1 MAKGSLI
8 TQKKY
13 DDVKRLIE
21 TNKFTREEIANLLG
35 VSVCTVTRIKSSSNL
50 EEYKMAMRGGK
61 LPKDK
66 PEEKQSVEN
75 DEQIKGLQESMDKVN
90 NTLNAIYD
98 ILKRYME
105 V

>member
-1 MAKGSLI
+1 MAKRAFI

-21 TNKFTREEIANLLG
+21 TKQFTRGEIASLVG
-35 VSVCTVTRIKSSSNL
+35 VSMCTVTRIKGSENL
-50 EEYKMAMRGGK
+50 EEYQMAMRGG
-61 LPKDK
+61 LPK
-66 PEEKQSVEN
+66 EQSAES
-75 DEQIKGLQESMDKVN
+75 DKGLQESLDRIN

>member
-1 MAKGSLI
+1 MAKGAFI

-13 DDVKRLIE
+13 DDVKRLIK
-21 TNKFTREEIANLLG
+21 TNQFSRGEIASLVG
-35 VSVCTVTRIKSSSNL
+35 VSMCTVTRIKSSRNL
-50 EEYKMAMRGGK
+50 EEYKMAMRGG

-66 PEEKQSVEN
+66 PEEKQPAGN
-75 DEQIKGLQESMDKVN
+75 DERLQESMDRIN
-90 NTLNAIYD
+90 NMLNAIYD

>member
-1 MAKGSLI
+1 MAKGAFI

-13 DDVKRLIE
+13 DDVKRLVE
-21 TNKFTREEIANLLG
+21 TKQFTREEIASLVG
-35 VSVCTVTRIKSSSNL
+35 VSTCTVTRIKGSKNL
-50 EEYKMAMRGGK
+50 EEYKMTMRGG

-66 PEEKQSVEN
+66 PEEKQPARN
-75 DEQIKGLQESMDKVN
+75 DERLQESMDRIN